1 MITREVKCTDCDN
14 PRGGGMQTNF
24 LLIHPSHLR
33 DFPHLPTQTTS
44 HELSLWKDSG
54 PYANA
59 SKTDIYEKLGLYK
72 KMESWWLF

>member
-1 MITREVKCTDCDN
+1 MTIYL
-14 PRGGGMQTNF
+14 GGGMQTNF